1 MTATLS
7 MKQSSL
13 EMMQFSNVQFQ
24 ALFLTLSRL
33 NLGLILRPIT
43 SVLIF
48 WVKIVHGIFYRVVN
62 SIKDT
67 DRVSNDDKDD
77 LFSFESEIRD

>member
-1 MTATLS
+1 M
-7 MKQSSL
+7 
-13 EMMQFSNVQFQ
+13 
-24 ALFLTLSRL
+24 
-33 NLGLILRPIT
+33 ILRPIT

-77 LFSFESEIRD
+77 LLQLMVDIQRRKEDLKVLEKEWHMV